1 MERFIA
7 NLAFRQKF
15 ACLGLLLAVL
25 VAVPTSQVV
34 SAAWSNRSIL
44 LAEQAGLVVVRAA
57 QRLMKAT
64 QEHRGLAGT
73 VINGKL
79 GAAKARDE
87 RKALIDQSMD
97 QLAAAIKGDGS
108 AREEATLKQIRQDWQ
123 ALSAD
128 VAKGTLSTSQSFAR
142 HTQLIKLQ
150 LKMLVD
156 ISDASGLTLDSDPRS
171 YHLIMAFIRDL
182 PRTTELMGQARG
194 KGAAMRI
201 SKLDDEDG
209 RLALRSFSDGFRA
222 MHADTQEGLDRAAE
236 ASPGGQ
242 HAGALAKSIDNAKL
256 EVARASS
263 AVQGVIDAYGDTGPT
278 SDEYFK
284 AMTQAMAAQYSLAGT
299 GMDELQSLMASR
311 LQAETRSLSWVCA
324 AVVLMSALGVWVIM
338 TISRTTTKALAQAV
352 DVAQALAQGDL
363 SRTLRSDSRDE
374 VGQMVRAMGKAIEHM
389 KGVIESIK
397 VASDSVATAADQIAM
412 GNQDLSARTEGQASS
427 LQQTAS
433 SMEEMSAT
441 VTQNADTAARSREL
455 ATQMADGAEQSG
467 KIFHQV
473 VSRMEA
479 IKQTSAK
486 IADINSVIDGIA
498 FQTNI
503 LALNAAVEAAR
514 AGEQG
519 RGFAVVA
526 AEVRSLAQRS
536 TQAAREIKTLIG
548 QSVDSIEQGYSL
560 AAGSTQAIERLVV
573 QVKEV
578 SHLISDIALSSEQQ
592 SMGIAQVNQAVS
604 QLDQGTQQNAAL
616 VEESSAAAISLSEQ
630 ARRLQVSVGSFR
642 LA

>member
-1 MERFIA
+1 MDRFIA
-7 NLAFRQKF
+7 NLTFRQKF
-15 ACLGLLLAVL
+15 ACLGLLLAGL
-25 VAVPTSQVV
+25 VAVPTSRVV
-34 SAAWSNRSIL
+34 GAAWTNRSIL
-44 LAEQAGLVVVRAA
+44 QAEAAGLVTVKAA
-57 QRLMKAT
+57 LPLVKAT
-64 QEHRGLAGT
+64 QEHRGLSGT
-73 VINGKL
+73 VISGKL
-79 GAAKARDE
+79 EMAKARDE
-87 RKALIDQSMD
+87 RKALIDQSLA
-97 QLAAAIKGDGS
+97 QLAQAFTADGS
-108 AREEATLKQIRQDWQ
+108 AGEAATLKQIQHDWQ
-123 ALSAD
+123 ALAAD
-128 VAKGTLSTSQSFAR
+128 VAKGSLTAPQSFAR
-142 HTQLIKLQ
+142 HSQLIRLQMKL
-150 LKMLVD
+150 LVD
-156 ISDASGLTLDSDPRS
+156 ISDASGLTLDSDARC
-171 YHLIMAFIRDL
+171 YYLIMAFIRDL
-182 PRTTELMGQARG
+182 PRMTELMGQARG
-194 KGAAMRI
+194 KGAAMRA

-242 HAGALAKSIDNAKL
+242 HVGSLAKSIDSAKL
-256 EVARASS
+256 EVARAAS
-263 AVQGVIDAYGDTGPT
+263 AVQGVIDAFGDQGP
-278 SDEYFK
+278 SSQDYFN
-284 AMTQAMAAQYSLAGT
+284 AMSQAMAVQYGLSNT

-311 LQAETRSLSWVCA
+311 LQAETRSLAWVCA
-324 AVVLMSALGVWVIM
+324 AVVLMSTLGAWVII
-338 TISRTTTKALAQAV
+338 TISRTTTRALAQAV
-352 DVAQALAQGDL
+352 GVAQAIAQGDL
-363 SRTLRSDSRDE
+363 SRTLNNDSRDE
-374 VGQMVRAMGKAIEHM
+374 VGQMVRAMGEATAHM
-389 KGVIESIK
+389 RSVIEGIK
-397 VASDSVATAADQIAM
+397 VASDSVATAAAQIAT

-455 ATQMADGAEQSG
+455 ATQASDEAVQSG
-467 KIFHQV
+467 EIFRQV

-479 IKQTSAK
+479 IKQTSAR

-536 TQAAREIKTLIG
+536 TQAAREIKGLIS

-560 AAGSTQAIERLVV
+560 ASGSSQAIERLVV

-578 SHLISDIALSSEQQ
+578 SHLISDIAMSSEQQ
-592 SMGIAQVNQAVS
+592 SMGIAQVDQAVS

-616 VEESSAAAISLSEQ
+616 VEESSAAALSLSEQ
-630 ARRLQVSVGSFR
+630 ARRLQESVGSFR

>member
-1 MERFIA
+1 MDRFIA
-7 NLAFRQKF
+7 NLTFRQKF

-44 LAEQAGLVVVRAA
+44 LAEDAGLVVVRAA
-57 QRLMKAT
+57 LPLVKAT
-64 QEHRGLAGT
+64 QEHRGLSGA
-73 VINGKL
+73 VINGKPEM
-79 GAAKARDE
+79 AQARDE
-87 RKALIDQSMD
+87 RKARIDQGLD
-97 QLAAAIKGDGS
+97 QLAQVIQAGGS
-108 AREEATLKQIRQDWQ
+108 VREKATLQQIRKDWQ
-123 ALSAD
+123 ALAADTARGGLSAP
-128 VAKGTLSTSQSFAR
+128 QSFAR
-142 HTQLIKLQ
+142 HSQLIKLQ
-150 LKMLVD
+150 MKMLID
-156 ISDASGLTLDSDPRS
+156 ISDASGLTLDSDARC
-171 YHLIMAFIRDL
+171 YYLIMALIRDL
-182 PRTTELMGQARG
+182 PRMTELMGQARG
-194 KGAAMRI
+194 KGAAMRA

-209 RLALRSFSDGFRA
+209 RLLLRSLSDGFRT

-236 ASPGGQ
+236 ASPSGQ
-242 HAGALAKSIDNAKL
+242 HVGPLAMAIDSAKL
-256 EVARASS
+256 EVARAAS
-263 AVQGVIDAYGDTGPT
+263 AVQGVIDAFGDQGPST
-278 SDEYFK
+278 EAYFK
-284 AMTQAMAAQYSLAGT
+284 AMTQAMTAQYSLSNT

-455 ATQMADGAEQSG
+455 ANKASDEAEQSG
-467 KIFHQV
+467 EIFRQV

-536 TQAAREIKTLIG
+536 TQAAREIKGLIG